1 MAGTDLTISIVSF
14 NTREILR
21 QCLGSIF
28 RHVEGVEFE
37 VIVVDNNSTDGSV
50 EMIRRD
56 FPSVI
61 LIRNDKNI
69 GFGKA
74 HNLAFKRSNG
84 RYFLILNSDTY
95 VYPETINQ
103 MVWFMDSHSEV
114 GVGGFKTYVDKE
126 KTIVGGD
133 HVIPTI
139 FNSVVLFTEIG
150 KIFPD
155 SSVCRRFWHK
165 NYKFWLNSD
174 NPKIVEGVDG
184 SAIFIRRELF
194 QALEGFDENFFLF
207 FEESDLFRRV
217 RKCGYL
223 IALVPDLEIF
233 HYVHGSQRANPDQS
247 QKINTVFFQS
257 MQHYYKKHY
266 GWLGLIFCRLLLC
279 SAKTL
284 LKLYSKYFNIEQKE
298 NLFSKVIRP
307 DEHNLIHVSWKKSE
321 QASGY
326 LLELAPS
333 ASFTHRGGMF
343 TENQSVSLSSS
354 LPGRFP
360 GRMIYWRVMPLYRG
374 SVGNILECGV
384 IKA

>member
-1 MAGTDLTISIVSF
+1 MHDRAWKITENQDLAGTDLTISIVSF

-21 QCLGSIF
+21 QCLESIF
-28 RHVEGVEFE
+28 KHVEGVGFE
-37 VIVVDNNSTDGSV
+37 VIVVDNNSLDGSV
-50 EMIRRD
+50 EMIQRD

-84 RYFLILNSDTY
+84 KYFLILNSDTY
-95 VYPETINQ
+95 VYPKTINK
-103 MVWFMDSHSEV
+103 MVWFMDRHSEV
-114 GVGGFKTYVDKE
+114 GIGGFKTYVDKE
-126 KTIVGGD
+126 KTIIACD

-139 FNSVVLFTEIG
+139 FNSVNLFTEIG

-174 NPKIVEGVDG
+174 IPKIVEGVDG
-184 SAIFIRRELF
+184 GAIFIRHALF

-207 FEESDLFRRV
+207 FEENDLFRRV

-223 IALVPDLEIF
+223 IALVPDLEIC
-233 HYVHGSQRANPDQS
+233 HYAHGSQRANPDQA

-257 MQHYYKKHY
+257 MQHYYKKYY

-298 NLFSKVIRP
+298 NL
-307 DEHNLIHVSWKKSE
+307 
-321 QASGY
+321 
-326 LLELAPS
+326 
-333 ASFTHRGGMF
+333 
-343 TENQSVSLSSS
+343 
-354 LPGRFP
+354 
-360 GRMIYWRVMPLYRG
+360 
-374 SVGNILECGV
+374 
-384 IKA
+384 